1 MKELLEYRAKLIA
14 RLVEAAREF
23 RQACLAVPDV
33 TMPLE
38 AGGWTVHQIAA
49 HTRDV
54 HKLVYGSRIRRT
66 AAEDD
71 PEFQNFNGEEYM
83 AEHYSKSESLAKIL
97 DELVEQVQSL
107 AEELVVL
114 SPKSWARASSHAML
128 GRDLT
133 LQTWVEKDLAHI
145 EEHLAAVR
153 TWKRERLG

>member
-1 MKELLEYRAKLIA
+1 MKELLEYRTKLIA
-14 RLVEAAREF
+14 RLVEAADDFHRE
-23 RQACLAVPDV
+23 CLAVQDV

-54 HKLVYGSRIRRT
+54 HKLVYGLRVRRT
-66 AAEDD
+66 AAEDN

-83 AEHYSKSESLAKIL
+83 AEYYSKSEPLNEIL
-97 DELVEQVQSL
+97 DELVGQVESL
-107 AEELVVL
+107 AEELRSL
-114 SPKSWARASSHAML
+114 PSQAWARESSHVML

-145 EEHLAAVR
+145 EEHLATVR
-153 TWKRERLG
+153 KGKSTLRE